1 MWQKL
6 FASLICGLVIS
17 AAAVAQTVNES
28 QLGEGVER
36 HLSSDEPVNEWLRDP
51 ATLHSE
57 AGDEFELRDVAGES
71 LETVKLTNVIPPIHF
86 ESGVADIPSEY
97 VEILRKALDEV
108 RDRRNVRLHLVGH
121 ADTQPLSLALARVY
135 QDNAGLSRERAGQ
148 VAEFL
153 QRALTLPPEAMTYEW
168 AGDTRPIATNATEEG
183 RALNRRVAVEVWYDE
198 PKERI
203 AQEEVLVAQ
212 DFKKVKVCRMET
224 LCKLRFMEGHERRA
238 RIKNLVPP
246 LHYDDETTDVS
257 PEFIEHIRKAL
268 HNLEGKQ
275 NVVVK
280 FIGYTD
286 NVPLAGR
293 NARIYGDHVA
303 LSKARAHRVAL
314 AVQEALNLPSAAL
327 ARDGRG
333 ATATLASNDT
343 AQGRALNRRIE
354 VQFWHDD
361 PLQELPY
368 EPQLC
373 PATDGTEWTTKVYDP
388 PWGSIAPLELEQGR
402 PVIPARYTEQLS
414 RALADVSG
422 KTNAR
427 LRFLGYTGN
436 ERLDRRTAAIYG
448 DDIGL
453 SAARARRAM
462 DTIRDQ
468 MGLAPAQAEH
478 EGRGFVHSS
487 DVVNAGFTQ
496 DPSSQVVVQ
505 VVYDELAAL
514 DDYEGVDITRMTR
527 ELSPKSAYG
536 LNMMHI
542 SVDGVP
548 IDDPDRSSSDV
559 QRCTDVALD
568 KADIQFQ
575 FDNLT
580 ARPRLNVVASP
591 TAVAF
596 HPMEDGLLVGEPVRF
611 SMYANYWHFIERAE
625 VRIFSAEQ
633 SPDDVPLAVLEIDSG
648 GFAEWQPVM
657 PQFAGSDRAFK
668 YVLRA
673 YGKNGQFDDTSAQSL
688 SMIHADP
695 DLESWPSEDLVAQAL
710 AAETEREQQQ
720 RSAADANGVTTYFGT
735 GDPAADRELLA
746 GESAMGVTTYFGLA
760 EEETPATDAPQPLP
774 EGELLAGYG
783 ESQLAVQNIRLSSG
797 TVKVA
802 GSNIPPLHTVW
813 VGGRQIPV
821 DAQGNFI
828 AETILPT
835 GMHTVEVAVQDQAGN
850 ETLYL
855 RDMQFA
861 PHDRFYVGI
870 ADLTVSESRTSGPAE
885 LLQGENAAYD
895 FDSSF
900 DGRLAFYLTE
910 KLPDHWRVTASADT
924 REGPVKDLF
933 SNFLDK
939 SPESLFRR
947 IDPDYHYPTFGDDGI
962 VEELAPTLG
971 KLYVQVSHDDSHALW
986 GNFKVGYLQNE
997 LAHVDRGLYGGN
1009 AHWQSDAT
1017 TDFGEQRIALDAFA
1031 AEPGTVASRDEFR
1044 GTGGSLYYL
1053 RNQDILA
1060 GSERARIE
1068 LRDKDSGLVTGVVD
1082 LQPTV
1087 DYDIDY
1093 LQGRILL
1100 AEPLSSTDE
1109 DGLMVRSDGLSGQQA
1124 HLVVRYEYTPGFSDL
1139 DALTTGGQGHYWVN
1153 DHIKLGLTANSS
1165 DEGAGDN
1172 SLRGA
1177 DLVLRKS
1184 ANSWLKLQTGQSE
1197 GLVSSSLASNDGGFG
1212 FAGQNGAAFTDA
1224 SADGY
1229 RADLSVGLGDFISGS
1244 RGRLTLY
1251 TQDLGAGYSAPGL
1264 STLTDLQ
1271 HYGGMFHLPVGDRL
1285 ELTAKSDKRVQELGL
1300 ESTAHELDVGFQ
1312 LNEQWNVSTG
1322 VRKDLRRDNSLV
1334 VPLTQEQ
1341 GERTDAVVQVG
1352 FDSLTSWRSY
1362 AFAQDTVSKT
1372 EGREDNGRFGMGGS
1386 YEFGERMSMNM
1397 EVSDGDTG
1405 AGGRLGTNYLLS
1417 DRTSLYLNYALENE
1431 RTDSGLNVRKGN
1443 LISGVKRRLSDSGSM
1458 YVEER
1463 YQETDLASGLTH
1475 ATGVTLTAHD
1485 RWNMGAN
1492 MELGTLTD
1500 SLTGAATE
1508 RQAAGVRIAY
1518 GSDTFQVSSAVEYR
1532 FDDVQQLDAFT
1543 RTERETWLFR
1553 NNFKYQL
1560 TPDWRL
1566 LGKLDHS
1573 LSDSSQGQ
1581 FYDGGYTEAVI
1592 GYAYRPVMHDRFN
1605 ALAKYT
1611 FFYNVPTTDQ
1621 VTPQGEAAQF
1631 IQKSHIGSVDV
1642 TYDITENWTMGA
1654 KYAYRVGLLSLE
1666 REAPQFFDNSAQLV
1680 VVRVDWRLGQYWEGL
1695 AEGRML
1701 DLPDLNEQR
1710 AGALVGIYRYLGEHI
1725 KAGVGYNFTDFSED
1739 LTDLSFNHQ
1748 GVFINVIG
1756 SM

>member
-1 MWQKL
+1 
-6 FASLICGLVIS
+6 
-17 AAAVAQTVNES
+17 
-28 QLGEGVER
+28 
-36 HLSSDEPVNEWLRDP
+36 
-51 ATLHSE
+51 
-57 AGDEFELRDVAGES
+57 
-71 LETVKLTNVIPPIHF
+71 
-86 ESGVADIPSEY
+86 
-97 VEILRKALDEV
+97 
-108 RDRRNVRLHLVGH
+108 
-121 ADTQPLSLALARVY
+121 
-135 QDNAGLSRERAGQ
+135 
-148 VAEFL
+148 
-153 QRALTLPPEAMTYEW
+153 
-168 AGDTRPIATNATEEG
+168 
-183 RALNRRVAVEVWYDE
+183 
-198 PKERI
+198 
-203 AQEEVLVAQ
+203 
-212 DFKKVKVCRMET
+212 
-224 LCKLRFMEGHERRA
+224 
-238 RIKNLVPP
+238 
-246 LHYDDETTDVS
+246 
-257 PEFIEHIRKAL
+257 
-268 HNLEGKQ
+268 
-275 NVVVK
+275 
-280 FIGYTD
+280 
-286 NVPLAGR
+286 
-293 NARIYGDHVA
+293 
-303 LSKARAHRVAL
+303 
-314 AVQEALNLPSAAL
+314 
-327 ARDGRG
+327 
-333 ATATLASNDT
+333 
-343 AQGRALNRRIE
+343 
-354 VQFWHDD
+354 
-361 PLQELPY
+361 
-368 EPQLC
+368 
-373 PATDGTEWTTKVYDP
+373 
-388 PWGSIAPLELEQGR
+388 
-402 PVIPARYTEQLS
+402 
-414 RALADVSG
+414 
-422 KTNAR
+422 
-427 LRFLGYTGN
+427 
-436 ERLDRRTAAIYG
+436 
-448 DDIGL
+448 
-453 SAARARRAM
+453 
-462 DTIRDQ
+462 
-468 MGLAPAQAEH
+468 
-478 EGRGFVHSS
+478 
-487 DVVNAGFTQ
+487 VVNAGFTQ
-496 DPSSQVVVQ
+496 DPNSQVVVQ

-514 DDYEGVDITRMTR
+514 DDYEGVDITRLTR
-527 ELSPKSAYG
+527 ELNTKSAYG

-559 QRCTDVALD
+559 QRCTDVALE

-580 ARPRLNVVASP
+580 ARPRLSVVASP

-596 HPMEDGLLVGEPVRF
+596 HQMENGLLVGEPVRF

-625 VRIFSAEQ
+625 VRIFGAEQ
-633 SPDDVPLAVLEIDSG
+633 SSDDVPLAVLEIDSG
-648 GFAEWQPVM
+648 GFADWQPVV
-657 PQFAGSDRAFK
+657 PHFAGSDRAFK

-673 YGKNGQFDDTSAQSL
+673 YGTSGQFDDTSAQSL
-688 SMIHADP
+688 SMIHGDP
-695 DLESWPSEDLVAQAL
+695 DLESWPSEALVAQA
-710 AAETEREQQQ
+710 ETEERERQQA
-720 RSAADANGVTTYFGT
+720 AADANGVTTYFGT
-735 GDPAADRELLA
+735 GDPAVDAGLLA
-746 GESAMGVTTYFGLA
+746 GESAAGVTTYFGLA
-760 EEETPATDAPQPLP
+760 EEEAPAIDAPPPLP

-797 TVKVA
+797 TVKVQ
-802 GSNIPPLHTVW
+802 GSNIPARHTVW

-835 GMHTVEVAVQDQAGN
+835 GMHTVEVAVQDEAGN
-850 ETLYL
+850 ETLYM

-861 PHDRFYVGI
+861 PRDRFYVGI
-870 ADLTVSESRTSGPAE
+870 ADLTVSDTRTSGPAE

-900 DGRLAFYLTE
+900 DGRLAFYATE
-910 KLPDHWRVTASADT
+910 KLPNHWRVTASADT

-971 KLYVQVSHDDSHALW
+971 KLYVKVSHDDSHALW

-1017 TDFGEQRIALDAFA
+1017 TGFGEQRVALDAFA

-1044 GTGGSLYYL
+1044 GTGGSLYFL

-1060 GSERARIE
+1060 GSERLRIE

-1082 LQPTV
+1082 LQPTA

-1100 AEPLSSTDE
+1100 AEPLSSTQD
-1109 DGLMVRSDGLSGQQA
+1109 DDLMVRTDGLSGQDA
-1124 HLVVRYEYTPGFSDL
+1124 YLVVRYEYTPGFAEIDT
-1139 DALTTGGQGHYWVN
+1139 LTTGGQGHYWLN
-1153 DHIKLGLTANSS
+1153 DHIKLGLTASSS
-1165 DEGAGDN
+1165 DEGVSDS

-1177 DLVLRKS
+1177 DVVLRKS
-1184 ANSWLKLQTGQSE
+1184 ANSWLKLQGGQSD
-1197 GLVSSSLASNDGGFG
+1197 GLVSSSLASDDGGFG
-1212 FAGQNGAAFTDA
+1212 FASQGGAAFTDA

-1229 RADLSVGLGDFISGS
+1229 RADLSVGFGDFISGS
-1244 RGRLTLY
+1244 RGRVTLY
-1251 TQDLGAGYSAPGL
+1251 TQELGAGYSAPGL

-1271 HYGGMFHLPVGDRL
+1271 HYGGTFHLPLGERI
-1285 ELTAKSDKRVQELGL
+1285 ELTAKADKRVQELGL
-1300 ESTAHELDVGFQ
+1300 ETTAQELDVGLQ

-1341 GERTDAVVQVG
+1341 GERTDAVVQVE
-1352 FDSLTSWRSY
+1352 FDSLSAWRTY
-1362 AFAQDTVSKT
+1362 AFMQDTLSST

-1397 EVSDGDTG
+1397 EVSDGDSG

-1417 DRTSLYLNYALENE
+1417 DRTNLYLNYALENE

-1443 LISGVKRRLSDSGSM
+1443 LITGVKRRLSDSSSM

-1463 YQETDLASGLTH
+1463 YQDTDLASGLTH

-1485 RWNMGAN
+1485 RWNMGVN

-1500 SLTGAATE
+1500 SLTGAQTE

-1518 GSDTFQVSSAVEYR
+1518 GAETFQVSSAVEYR
-1532 FDDVQQLDAFT
+1532 FDDVQQLDAIS
-1543 RTERETWLFR
+1543 RTDRETWLFR

-1611 FFYNVPTTDQ
+1611 YFYNVPTTDQ
-1621 VTPQGEAAQF
+1621 VTPQGVAAQF

-1642 TYDITENWTMGA
+1642 TYDLTPNWSIGA
-1654 KYAYRVGLLSLE
+1654 KYAYRLGLLSLE
-1666 REAPQFFDNSAQLV
+1666 RESPEFLDNRAQLV
-1680 VVRVDWRLGQYWEGL
+1680 VLRVDWRLGQYWEGMV
-1695 AEGRML
+1695 EGRAL

-1710 AGALVGIYRYLGEHI
+1710 TGALIGIYRYLGEHI

-1739 LTDLSFNHQ
+1739 LTDLSFNHE
-1748 GVFINVIG
+1748 GVFLNVIG